1 LTFLKDKGKLSSVI
15 KPIMKTKIISNENG
29 KARIGLEN
37 EKNEVVA
44 ELNLSLLE
52 STKGKTEF
60 KYWAHEYNGASNIDL
75 SDIQD
80 WLNALHGAN
89 LIDLQPDE
97 WIREACLYRLNNG
110 KYKTVQ
116 KMSVMGKRED
126 KFSEDEKLNY
136 VAKSLE
142 GEAFKQRA
150 TGDGVAAA
158 KRKLA
163 ASEARGAR
171 MLEIF
176 NERRELESKKSK
188 AKGDAATKL
197 QSQIETLDK
206 EANELYA

>member
-1 LTFLKDKGKLSSVI
+1 
-15 KPIMKTKIISNENG
+15 MKTKIISNQSG
-29 KARIGLEN
+29 KARLGLEN
-37 EKNEVVA
+37 DKGETIA
-44 ELNLSLLE
+44 ELNLSLLK
-52 STKGKTEF
+52 SNKGKTEF
-60 KYWAHEYNGASNIDL
+60 QYWAFEYNGESDVDL

-80 WLNALHGAN
+80 WLNALHEAKA
-89 LIDLQPDE
+89 IDMLPEE

-110 KYKTVQ
+110 KFKTVQ
-116 KMSVMGKRED
+116 KMSVNGKRED
-126 KFSEDEKLNY
+126 SYSEESKLDY

-150 TGDGVAAA
+150 TGDGKAAVQ
-158 KRKLA
+158 KKLD
-163 ASEARGAR
+163 ASEARGTR

-176 NERRELESKKSK
+176 NERRELEAKKQK